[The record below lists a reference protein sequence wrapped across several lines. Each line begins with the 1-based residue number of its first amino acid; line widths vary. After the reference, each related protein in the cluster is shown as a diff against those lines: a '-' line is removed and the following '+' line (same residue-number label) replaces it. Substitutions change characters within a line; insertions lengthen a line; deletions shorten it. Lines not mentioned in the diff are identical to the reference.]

1 VLVGLAALALA
12 GSAATGCGQ
21 SEEDKYV
28 EDYKPL
34 NDRLL
39 RVGVAIGAAPLEA
52 GEQTNDQPA
61 QRFSKYAA
69 DLDAVKKDIAD
80 LDTPSDLEDES
91 LALTSSLEVVV
102 EDLKKVASAAESGDK
117 AAAAAATRALARDA
131 ARVNFA
137 QNKLARATG
146 ADAGPR

>member
-1 VLVGLAALALA
+1 MLVALAALALA
-12 GSAATGCGQ
+12 GSAAAGCGQ

-39 RVGVAIGAAPLEA
+39 RIGVAIGAAPLEA
-52 GEQTNDQPA
+52 GEQTNEQLA
-61 QRFSKYAA
+61 QRFNKYAA

-91 LALTSSLEVVV
+91 LALTSSIEVVV

-117 AAAAAATRALARDA
+117 ARSRRRHPLPLTATRR
-131 ARVNFA
+131 R
-137 QNKLARATG
+137 
-146 ADAGPR
+146 